1 MRGGSGI
8 RRKRRY
14 KWRRG
19 LAKFL
24 KALPFWLLIG
34 GFILIILGMTVT
46 VFLSAFSTH
55 WFGTVWPAGFTVSW
69 FVKAWS
75 EYNIWLYFKLSLE
88 TTLIATIISL
98 LLSVP
103 GAYVFARKDFPLK
116 HVLLGLYQ
124 LPFMLPELA
133 YALPVTAIFYKLGL
147 AETFAGLVIVQL
159 LVGIPFSMVILIPF
173 IEALDPRLEMAAQS
187 LGANR
192 LRMFSRIVVP
202 QLIPGITA
210 SAINIFIRMFGAFV
224 VILLI
229 SGPRMQTLNV
239 MVFSVLS
246 ATGSQ
251 PQPMLDS
258 LTLSLMLPL
267 LLFTFL
273 SMWVSR
279 WLQRR
284 VGK

>member
-1 MRGGSGI
+1 MHAGS
-8 RRKRRY
+8 RTVRTHRY
-14 KWRRG
+14 KWRQI
-19 LAKFL
+19 LWNFL

-55 WFGTVWPAGFTVSW
+55 WFGTVLPAGFTFSW
-69 FVKAWS
+69 FTKAWS
-75 EYNIWLYFKLSLE
+75 EYDIWLYFKLSLE
-88 TTLIATIISL
+88 TTFIATAISL
-98 LLSVP
+98 VLSVP
-103 GAYVFARKDFPLK
+103 GAYVFARRDFPLK
-116 HVLLGLYQ
+116 SFLLGFYQ

-133 YALPVTAIFYKLGL
+133 YALPVAAIFYKLGL
-147 AETFAGLVIVQL
+147 AETFTGLIIVQL

-173 IEALDPRLEMAAQS
+173 IEALDPRLEIAAQS
-187 LGANR
+187 LGADR

-229 SGPRMQTLNV
+229 SGPKMQTLNV

-279 WLQRR
+279 RLQRR